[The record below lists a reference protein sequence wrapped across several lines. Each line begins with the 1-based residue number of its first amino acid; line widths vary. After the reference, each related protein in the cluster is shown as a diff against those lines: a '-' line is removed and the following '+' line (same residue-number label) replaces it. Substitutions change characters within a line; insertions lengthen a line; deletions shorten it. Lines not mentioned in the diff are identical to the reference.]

1 MFNVLGYELT
11 QDQVDL
17 LMNGVSTDT
26 SGYKV
31 FREGVDDLVSK
42 GIITVNGPLYSC
54 TELGWKIREEL
65 KSQDVKAAYI
75 ERKQIRGF

>member
-1 MFNVLGYELT
+1 MYNVLGYELT

-31 FREGVDDLVSK
+31 FREGVDDLVRK
-42 GIITVNGPLYSC
+42 GIIVVDGPLFTA
-54 TELGWKIREEL
+54 TEIGWNIREEL
-65 KSQDVKAAYI
+65 KSRGMKVGYI
-75 ERKQIRGF
+75 ERKQ